1 MFKIKVMDF
10 MSAFQY
16 VYNHAGYEK
25 GKHFAVLSIQEYP
38 FELMG
43 VEYKVGGNCLA
54 ALNVHFS
61 DITNQMEEQIRKE
74 KKNWGNEIKL
84 IEDSDANEIKQFVES
99 LFSLNIDT
107 LIIHCHAGVSRS
119 SAVAA
124 AITKYYTNDDSIYFN
139 SDRFAPNM
147 TVYYK
152 VLKAF
157 GMDNTPSF
165 DTFLE

>member
-1 MFKIKVMDF
+1 MFKIKVMDY
-10 MSAFQY
+10 MSAFRY
-16 VYNHAGYEK
+16 VYNYTGDGQGE
-25 GKHFAVLSIQEYP
+25 HFAIISIQEYSS
-38 FELMG
+38 EIMG

-54 ALNVHFS
+54 ALNLHFS
-61 DITNQMEEQIRKE
+61 DITNQMEIRE
-74 KKNWGNEIKL
+74 AKNNWNSEIKL
-84 IEDSDANEIKQFVES
+84 IDDSDANNIKNFVES
-99 LFSLNIDT
+99 LFELNIDT

-139 SDRFAPNM
+139 SDNFAPNM

-157 GMDNTPSF
+157 GLDYTPSF
-165 DTFLE
+165 EHLGE